1 MIPNTNEQKKHQI
14 APSGMDLKWRGNC
27 VLAHRLEEEAIR
39 LIRAGLP
46 REYNDMPSAE
56 LIQIEQRATAPRP
69 SPVHTRPAKAQ
80 QPGSSRL
87 GQFGGA
93 IILSVLGWA
102 SYEAAYGKY
111 YTPRS
116 NFGFYLGV
124 VGTVMMLLLLA
135 YPLRKHVP
143 WMQRWGALK
152 NWFRIHMIMGIV
164 GPTLILFH
172 STFHIRSTNA
182 AVALFSM
189 LGVVISGIIGRFVY
203 TKIHYGLYGRRATLE
218 KIKAEFA
225 GHSNDAKSRLHFAPR
240 VEQWLQSFERDSMQ
254 LDRSFTSHLFS
265 PLTIGSKRI
274 ILTFRC
280 ARELR
285 KTLKTERHPE
295 FPGGASDAIQ
305 WASSYLKECERVAE
319 FSTYERFFAL
329 WHVLH
334 IPLIYILAAS
344 TVFHIM
350 AVYMY

>member
-1 MIPNTNEQKKHQI
+1 M
-14 APSGMDLKWRGNC
+14 
-27 VLAHRLEEEAIR
+27 
-39 LIRAGLP
+39 
-46 REYNDMPSAE
+46 
-56 LIQIEQRATAPRP
+56 
-69 SPVHTRPAKAQ
+69 
-80 QPGSSRL
+80 L
-87 GQFGGA
+87 GQLGGA

-203 TKIHYGLYGRRATLE
+203 TKIHYGLYGSRATLG
-218 KIKAEFA
+218 KIQEEFA
-225 GHSNDAKSRLHFAPR
+225 GHSNDAKSRMHFAPR
-240 VEQWLQSFERDSMQ
+240 VEQWLHSFERDSTQ
-254 LDRSFTSHLFS
+254 IDRSFFSHLLHF
-265 PLTIGSKRI
+265 LTLGFRRV
-274 ILTFRC
+274 ILGFRC

-285 KTLKTERHPE
+285 RILKTQRCKE
-295 FPGGASDAIQ
+295 FPGGASEAIQ
-305 WASSYLKECERVAE
+305 LTSSYLRESQRVSQ

>member
-1 MIPNTNEQKKHQI
+1 M
-14 APSGMDLKWRGNC
+14 L
-27 VLAHRLEEEAIR
+27 
-39 LIRAGLP
+39 
-46 REYNDMPSAE
+46 SAD
-56 LIQIEQRATAPRP
+56 LIQAEKRTSVPRP
-69 SPVHTRPAKAQ
+69 SPVLTRAAKVL
-80 QPGSSRL
+80 PPTSSGL
-87 GQFGGA
+87 GQLGA
-93 IILSVLGWA
+93 AFILSVLGWA
-102 SYEAAYGKY
+102 AYEAAYGKY

-124 VGTVMMLLLLA
+124 VGTLMMLLLLA
-135 YPLRKHVP
+135 YPLRKHVW

-152 NWFRIHMIMGIV
+152 NWFRVHMIMGIV
-164 GPTLILFH
+164 GPVLVLFH

-203 TKIHYGLYGRRATLE
+203 TKIHYGLYGSRATLG
-218 KIKAEFA
+218 KIQEEFA

-240 VEQWLQSFERDSMQ
+240 VEQWLQAFERNSTQ
-254 LDRSFTSHLFS
+254 IDRSFTSHLFHF
-265 PLTIGSKRI
+265 LTLGLRRRI
-274 ILTFRC
+274 LEFRC

-285 KTLKTERHPE
+285 RILKTERHPE
-295 FPGGASDAIQ
+295 FPGGASEAIQ
-305 WASSYLKECERVAE
+305 LSSMYLRESQRVAQ
-319 FSTYERFFAL
+319 FSTYERFFSL

>member
-1 MIPNTNEQKKHQI
+1 M
-14 APSGMDLKWRGNC
+14 L
-27 VLAHRLEEEAIR
+27 
-39 LIRAGLP
+39 
-46 REYNDMPSAE
+46 SAE
-56 LIQIEQRATAPRP
+56 LILAEKRTTVPRP
-69 SPVHTRPAKAQ
+69 SPVPTRAAKE
-80 QPGSSRL
+80 PPPSSSGL
-87 GQFGGA
+87 GQFGAA

-102 SYEAAYGKY
+102 AYEAAYGKY

-124 VGTVMMLLLLA
+124 VGTLTMLLLLA
-135 YPLRKHVP
+135 YPLRKHMQ

-152 NWFRIHMIMGIV
+152 HWFRVHMIMGIV
-164 GPTLILFH
+164 GPILVLFH

-203 TKIHYGLYGRRATLE
+203 TKIHYGLYGSRATLG
-218 KIKAEFA
+218 KIQEEFA
-225 GHSNDAKSRLHFAPR
+225 GHSSDAKSRLHFAPR
-240 VEQWLQSFERDSMQ
+240 VEQWLQSFERESTHF
-254 LDRSFTSHLFS
+254 DRSFISHLFNF
-265 PLTIGSKRI
+265 LTLGLRRG
-274 ILTFRC
+274 ILEFRC

-285 KTLKTERHPE
+285 RILQTGRHPE
-295 FPGGASDAIQ
+295 FRGGALEAIEL
-305 WASSYLKECERVAE
+305 AASYLRESQRVAQ
-319 FSTYERFFAL
+319 FSTYERFFSL